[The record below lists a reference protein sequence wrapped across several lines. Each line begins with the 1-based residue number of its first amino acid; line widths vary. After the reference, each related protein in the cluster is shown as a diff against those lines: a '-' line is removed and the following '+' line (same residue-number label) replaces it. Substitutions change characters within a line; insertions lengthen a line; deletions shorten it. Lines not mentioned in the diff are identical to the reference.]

1 MKIIHKVRVK
11 IIEQTP
17 DRIIFETVPLIIE
30 RNDKAQYN
38 KESVNKNW
46 IVIVTDMGEIYN

>member
-38 KESVNKNW
+38 KESVNKN
-46 IVIVTDMGEIYN
+46 